1 MFSTILSNVPP
12 ESLYLLLILLI
23 SAGIFTGIIAG
34 LFGVGGGVVVVPTLY
49 YIFTLAE
56 VDENIRMHLAV
67 GTSLANIIP
76 ISIVSALSHAKR
88 KSVDIFLLKTI
99 SYSVIAGVIL
109 GAFIVSSLTGKT
121 LIFIYSSLLLLVS
134 LQFFFWND
142 AWRIAVEFPKNIL
155 KHLYGSAIGFFSVII
170 GIGGGSLSV
179 PVSYT
184 HLTLPTILR
193 V

>member
-76 ISIVSALSHAKR
+76 ISIVSALSHAKIT
-88 KSVDIFLLKTI
+88 IFQLLFHGKTSPKKNSNLFGMETPIMKKETI
-99 SYSVIAGVIL
+99 SGMELMVFLNGLQKKHIKCMSGFFYRNTGVISNALLAKVIA
-109 GAFIVSSLTGKT
+109 
-121 LIFIYSSLLLLVS
+121 
-134 LQFFFWND
+134 
-142 AWRIAVEFPKNIL
+142 
-155 KHLYGSAIGFFSVII
+155 
-170 GIGGGSLSV
+170 
-179 PVSYT
+179 
-184 HLTLPTILR
+184 
-193 V
+193 

>member
-76 ISIVSALSHAKR
+76 ISIVSALGHAKR

-99 SYSVIAGVIL
+99 FYSVVAGVIL
-109 GAFIVSSLTGKT
+109 GTFIVSSLTGKM

-155 KHLYGSAIGFFSVII
+155 KHLYGSAIILRRTS
-170 GIGGGSLSV
+170 SV
-179 PVSYT
+179 P
-184 HLTLPTILR
+184 PAILNAVEKKR
-193 V
+193 PF

>member
-76 ISIVSALSHAKR
+76 ISIVSALSHARR
-88 KSVDIFLLKTI
+88 KL
-99 SYSVIAGVIL
+99 
-109 GAFIVSSLTGKT
+109 SL
-121 LIFIYSSLLLLVS
+121 IHI
-134 LQFFFWND
+134 
-142 AWRIAVEFPKNIL
+142 
-155 KHLYGSAIGFFSVII
+155 
-170 GIGGGSLSV
+170 
-179 PVSYT
+179 
-184 HLTLPTILR
+184 
-193 V
+193 